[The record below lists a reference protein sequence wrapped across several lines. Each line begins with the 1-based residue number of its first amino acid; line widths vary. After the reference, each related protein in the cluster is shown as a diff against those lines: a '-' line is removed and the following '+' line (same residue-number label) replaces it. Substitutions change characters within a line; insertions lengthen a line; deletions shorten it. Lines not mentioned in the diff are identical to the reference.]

1 MTILVRKPAARAALV
16 PLLMLVPATPAF
28 AGQSDASERW
38 VDGTP
43 FPAVSALPEQDALP
57 DPFLRP
63 DGKRVQTLTQWRQQ
77 REYLKAL
84 LAHYMYGHMP
94 PAPRPDQVAIRQ
106 TLSRRAFDGSAFE
119 EHYTLTITRNGRS
132 VDVGMALFR
141 PVEAR
146 RYPTIIKNCRVLFD
160 PEATSEKGKLTAER
174 DLQAARESVR
184 RGYVLCKFRR
194 EDLAPD
200 RKGNR
205 DEGVFPLY
213 PEYDWGTIAVWA
225 WAYQLVLDVLD
236 DLGYANMNQVVCTG
250 HSRGGQTAIAAGIF
264 DERIDVVIP
273 CTGGYGSCGTLRIR
287 DPDGVRGRI
296 DYIDHLERTV
306 PHWFSARY
314 LEFAGQQNK
323 LPFDAHTLIAL
334 VAPRPL
340 LNTNATDDE
349 YNNTLSIEAGIRTGK
364 LVYDWM
370 QLPDRCRLHW
380 RPGRHG
386 QTEDDWRALLDYAD
400 EFFFGRRGTSEFD
413 QWVYPD
419 FTPSLPWE
427 MPKPIG
433 KPASGPPSVL
443 RRHPARCSPVEAHR
457 EITGMD

>member
-1 MTILVRKPAARAALV
+1 
-16 PLLMLVPATPAF
+16 
-28 AGQSDASERW
+28 
-38 VDGTP
+38 
-43 FPAVSALPEQDALP
+43 
-57 DPFLRP
+57 
-63 DGKRVQTLTQWRQQ
+63 
-77 REYLKAL
+77 
-84 LAHYMYGHMP
+84 
-94 PAPRPDQVAIRQ
+94 
-106 TLSRRAFDGSAFE
+106 
-119 EHYTLTITRNGRS
+119 
-132 VDVGMALFR
+132 MALFR
-141 PVEAR
+141 PADER

-160 PEATSEKGKLTAER
+160 PNAAPEERNPTAQR

-200 RKGNR
+200 RKHNR

-213 PEYDWGTIAVWA
+213 PDYDWGTIAAWA

-250 HSRGGQTAIAAGIF
+250 HSRGGQTAVAAGIF

-287 DPDGVRGRI
+287 DPEGVRGRI
-296 DYIDHLERTV
+296 DYIDHVKRTV

-323 LPFDAHTLIAL
+323 LPFDAHTLVAL

-370 QLPDRCRLHW
+370 QFGDRCRLHW
-380 RPGRHG
+380 RPGKHG
-386 QTEDDWRALLDYAD
+386 QTEDDWRALLDFAD
-400 EFFFGRRGTSEFD
+400 EIFFGRKGEVDRDLSRPERTKCGLSASVAVTIRCQPAEMDIRRTFVSPMLIDTWSSAEYFD
-413 QWVYPD
+413 
-419 FTPSLPWE
+419 
-427 MPKPIG
+427 
-433 KPASGPPSVL
+433 
-443 RRHPARCSPVEAHR
+443 
-457 EITGMD
+457 